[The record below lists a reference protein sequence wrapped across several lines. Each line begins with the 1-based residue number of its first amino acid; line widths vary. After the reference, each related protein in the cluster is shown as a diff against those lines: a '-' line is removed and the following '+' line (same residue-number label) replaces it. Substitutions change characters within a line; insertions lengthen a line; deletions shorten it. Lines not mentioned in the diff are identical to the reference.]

1 MIIKPVDWRVGT
13 LFFQSRHYSAVVPR
27 LTKHWLGAYVD
38 EELKGILT
46 LGWGTNPM
54 GTIKKMFSDL
64 TTEDYYEIGKMCM
77 DDSMLRNSE
86 SQLLSKTIQWI
97 KDNTPKIKYLYTWA
111 DGIVGKPGYVYQ
123 SANFLYG
130 GFIWSDVYVTKTGE
144 KVHFR
149 TIQRKMKKEMNRY
162 DTKYGP
168 RPNDKKMGELGFSR
182 VWGKQFRY
190 IYPMN
195 KTYRKNL
202 KKSNMEWTLNYPKD
216 KDLQWKIK
224 RPGETEY
231 ELTNTIPYDYKKDSL
246 KHNASNVNKVSD
258 KYGTG
263 NLESFF

>member
-1 MIIKPVDWRVGT
+1 MPRVAVLTSGGIAPCLSASIGGLIEKYNEIFVYGSTRLRTMIIKPVDWRVGT

-111 DGIVGKPGYVYQ
+111 DGIVGKPG
-123 SANFLYG
+123 
-130 GFIWSDVYVTKTGE
+130 
-144 KVHFR
+144 
-149 TIQRKMKKEMNRY
+149 
-162 DTKYGP
+162 
-168 RPNDKKMGELGFSR
+168 
-182 VWGKQFRY
+182 
-190 IYPMN
+190 
-195 KTYRKNL
+195 
-202 KKSNMEWTLNYPKD
+202 
-216 KDLQWKIK
+216 
-224 RPGETEY
+224 
-231 ELTNTIPYDYKKDSL
+231 
-246 KHNASNVNKVSD
+246 
-258 KYGTG
+258 
-263 NLESFF
+263 